1 MSSCNCA
8 LACPKTTGSIAVTR
22 SSPMSALTIS
32 PEGFREE
39 VAKGSKP
46 VTRIVDI
53 DEVLPN

>member
-1 MSSCNCA
+1 
-8 LACPKTTGSIAVTR
+8 VTR
-22 SSPMSALTIS
+22 SSPISALTIS